1 MPLIEFN
8 MYNSIG
14 DIENNNQKYSIEYR
28 LVINDEKTIEY
39 KSEYDKNYVDGL
51 HNHNF
56 LMNFCIYRHFYIN
69 K

>member
-39 KSEYDKNYVDGL
+39 KS
-51 HNHNF
+51 
-56 LMNFCIYRHFYIN
+56 
-69 K
+69 